1 MRLNTFK
8 VQELFIVFVDF
19 VYIIIVSV
27 WSLALFVIEVANSI
41 TLPQLLMLQVS
52 LLETLKVSCLSNFE
66 TAFV

>member
-1 MRLNTFK
+1 VRLNTFE

-19 VYIIIVSV
+19 VFIIIVSV

>member
-1 MRLNTFK
+1 VRLNTFE

-19 VYIIIVSV
+19 VFIIIVSV

-52 LLETLKVSCLSNFE
+52 LSETLKVSCLSNFE

>member
-1 MRLNTFK
+1 MRLNTFE

-19 VYIIIVSV
+19 VFIIIVSV

>member
-1 MRLNTFK
+1 VRLNTFE